1 MLVNILEKIENFDQL
16 KTEVLEL
23 IDKVGFEK
31 NQIICQGLASD
42 PLDWH
47 TGIGRIEELE
57 DRREREYSV
66 LNPAL
71 NGTYLASII
80 EKYQGFRTRIMCMP
94 SRQCYSI
101 HYDPTSRIHI
111 PIVTNSQA
119 WMIWPFHNECHRMP
133 AGNIYQANT
142 TKPHTFINGHTE
154 NRIHIVIGT
163 QND

>member
-1 MLVNILEKIENFDQL
+1 MLFKITEQIDNFKQLQKEILD
-16 KTEVLEL
+16 L
-23 IDKVGFEK
+23 IDNVGFK
-31 NQIICQGLASD
+31 NNQIICQGLVTDSA
-42 PLDWH
+42 DWH
-47 TGIGRIEELE
+47 TGVGRIDELE
-57 DRREREYSV
+57 DQREQEYSV

-111 PIVTNSQA
+111 PIVTNLQA
-119 WMIWPFHNECHRMP
+119 WMVWPFHNECHRMP
-133 AGNIYQANT
+133 TGNIYWADT
-142 TKPHTFINGHTE
+142 TKPHTFMNGHSE
-154 NRIHIVIGT
+154 NRIHIVMGI